1 MSHTPDNVA
10 EKPSNEPELST
21 SDRHAL
27 LTSDRRRLILD
38 VLSGTTT
45 PIELEELAAGIAAR
59 EDGIDATK
67 AAIRNVQID
76 LHHNHL
82 PCLAAAGLIVYDADE
97 TLVDPSPLV
106 DVRFTVQFDV
116 GPKGS

>member
-10 EKPSNEPELST
+10 EKPSSESELSA

-45 PIELEELAAGIAAR
+45 PIELKELAAGIAAR
-59 EDGIDATK
+59 EDGIDATD

-82 PCLAAAGLIVYDADE
+82 PCFDAAGLIVYDADG
-97 TLVDPSPLV
+97 TVVDPSPLA
-106 DVRFTVQFDV
+106 DVRFTVRFDV
-116 GPKGS
+116 GAEES